1 MQKTISV
8 IVPIYNKDKYLVQC
22 LDSLVNQE
30 YKDMEIILV
39 DDGSTDNCGLLCD
52 AFKKKTDNIVVIHKE
67 NQGLP
72 LAKNS
77 GIEIADGDYISFLD
91 ADDYVDSDFFSKLV
105 DAIDDGEPDIVTGG
119 YVVDKNGVNENVFQE
134 EECRLLSKDE
144 AILYMFEKRG
154 YDWSGC
160 GKLYKRDRLST
171 IEPWWYHSSY
181 GEDTE
186 INWKLF
192 RSVENVLY
200 VPAYGYHYRI
210 HNDSMMRTL
219 SKSALVY
226 FDRTEKIINEIEK
239 YTNDSRIKYVLNE
252 IIMRQ
257 AEWEIT
263 KFEEQGDMTEEIRT
277 RLLGVIQSCRKG
289 EKDFYPYKN
298 ELSDFYNR
306 HDHLY
311 IYGTGHYGEMAYQLL
326 ESFGI
331 NITGFLVTEGH
342 KVSDFLHGIPVYES
356 NRWNP
361 ECQEGILVAV
371 KDNQDI
377 LLNLRMKGVQPGQ
390 IIKWYCV

>member
-77 GIEIADGDYISFLD
+77 GIEIANGDYISFVD
-91 ADDYVDSDFFSKLV
+91 ADDYVDADFFSKLV
-105 DAIDDGEPDIVTGG
+105 NAIADDEPDIVTGG
-119 YVVDKNGVNENVFQE
+119 YVVYKNGVNENVFQKKDR
-134 EECRLLSKDE
+134 RLLNKDE
-144 AILYMFEKRG
+144 AILRMFEKQC

-160 GKLYKRDRLST
+160 GKLYKREMLST
-171 IEPWWYHSSY
+171 MEPWWYHSSY

-192 RSVENVLY
+192 RSARNVLY
-200 VPAYGYHYRI
+200 VPTYGYHYRI
-210 HNDSMMRTL
+210 YNASMMNTL
-219 SKSALVY
+219 SQDALVY
-226 FDRTEKIINEIEK
+226 FDRTEKILDEIEK
-239 YTNDSRIKYVLNE
+239 YTEDGRIKYVFNE
-252 IIMRQ
+252 IVMQQ
-257 AEWEIT
+257 AEWEFER
-263 KFEEQGDMTEEIRT
+263 FEEQGELTKGIST
-277 RLLGVIQSCRKG
+277 RLSSVIQACRKG
-289 EKDFYPYKN
+289 EKDLYPYKK
-298 ELSDFYNR
+298 ELSDFCNKY
-306 HDHLY
+306 DHLY
-311 IYGTGHYGEMAYQLL
+311 IYGTGHYGEMACGYL
-326 ESFGI
+326 ESCGI

-342 KVSDFLHGIPVYES
+342 KVSDFLHDTPVIEL
-356 NRWNP
+356 NKWKP
-361 ECQEGILVAV
+361 QCQEGVLVAV

-377 LLNLRMKGVQPGQ
+377 LLGLQMKGVHPDQ
-390 IIKWYCV
+390 IINWYCV